1 MLRGIFLRRKDKAGL
16 PLITNGLGL
25 FTLCRTLFLIAKASY
40 NIFSFCGA
48 SSGKFYEASV
58 ASHSC
63 AVGTALS

>member
-48 SSGKFYEASV
+48 SSGNSIKLLLRRTLVRLEQ
-58 ASHSC
+58 H
-63 AVGTALS
+63 